1 VKSLCIKELAPARSP
16 GAVAAIFGEYYHHG
30 RSLWNGQRSL
40 TSQEKSCRF
49 EEQISPHLKSAYN
62 LAKWLTRSHE
72 DAEDIVQ
79 EAFLRAFS
87 AFESF
92 RGENA
97 KSWLLTIV
105 RNTSMT
111 WLKRNR
117 NAGATI
123 GFEEALEDPIERSPD
138 PEEGLLISCDR
149 EQVRQALEQLP
160 SDFREAVILR
170 EMEGLS
176 YKEISATIGVP
187 IGTVM
192 SRLSRGRDWLR
203 RILLTPQPV
212 KPEEG
217 AGLR

>member
-1 VKSLCIKELAPARSP
+1 MTP
-16 GAVAAIFGEYYHHG
+16 
-30 RSLWNGQRSL
+30 
-40 TSQEKSCRF
+40 QEKICRF

-87 AFESF
+87 AIESF

-97 KSWLLTIV
+97 KPWLLTIV

-117 NAGATI
+117 NARATI
-123 GFEEALEDPIERSPD
+123 GFEETLEDPIERSPD

-149 EQVRQALEQLP
+149 QQVRQALEQLP
-160 SDFREAVILR
+160 LDFREAVILR

-176 YKEISATIGVP
+176 YKEISASIGVP

-192 SRLSRGRDWLR
+192 SRLSRGRDWLK
-203 RILLTPQPV
+203 RILSAPQSV

>member
-1 VKSLCIKELAPARSP
+1 M
-16 GAVAAIFGEYYHHG
+16 
-30 RSLWNGQRSL
+30 
-40 TSQEKSCRF
+40 TSQEKLRRF

-62 LAKWLTRSHE
+62 LARWLTRSHE
-72 DAEDIVQ
+72 DSEDIVQ

-87 AFESF
+87 AFENF
-92 RGENA
+92 RGEDG
-97 KSWLLTIV
+97 KPWLLAIV

-117 NAGATI
+117 TGVATI
-123 GFEEALEDPIERSPD
+123 AFEQALEDPVERSPD

-160 SDFREAVILR
+160 LEFREAVILR

-203 RILLTPQPV
+203 RILSAPQPA

>member
-1 VKSLCIKELAPARSP
+1 M
-16 GAVAAIFGEYYHHG
+16 
-30 RSLWNGQRSL
+30 
-40 TSQEKSCRF
+40 TSQEKLRRF

-79 EAFLRAFS
+79 ESFLRAFS

-92 RGENA
+92 RGEDA
-97 KSWLLTIV
+97 KPWLLTIV

-117 NAGATI
+117 NMRATI
-123 GFEEALEDPIERSPD
+123 GIEDALEDPIERSPD

-176 YKEISATIGVP
+176 YKEIAATIGVP

-203 RILLTPQPV
+203 RILSTPQPV